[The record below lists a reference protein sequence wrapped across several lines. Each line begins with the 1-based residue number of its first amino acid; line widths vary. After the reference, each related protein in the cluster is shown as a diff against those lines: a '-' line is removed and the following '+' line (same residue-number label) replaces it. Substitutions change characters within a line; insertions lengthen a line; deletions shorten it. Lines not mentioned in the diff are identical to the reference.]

1 MRATAAAE
9 KVDCVSRREREREGK
24 GRSGWMDRCGGGSKK
39 EDTEKRLL
47 DQGIGET
54 LDSGER
60 ASE

>member
-9 KVDCVSRREREREGK
+9 KVDCVSRREREREEEEVD
-24 GRSGWMDRCGGGSKK
+24 GWMWRGNKK

-54 LDSGER
+54 SER
-60 ASE
+60 